1 MVLIKSVFI
10 YIRWHQANT
19 NTKHHSRT
27 VGCRAMI
34 SKVGWKKI
42 PMMLTV
48 LDAKFVQKHFLLQ
61 TQGGGGGGARTWYP
75 TYRILSANFKKLQ
88 LKPPPHTVSTQCTNC
103 IFTYHLLIPPILRL
117 VQDVCGFCGRRGC
130 ENILV
135 KSSKK
140 GTKDFFKIQSNCD
153 YVVVWM
159 KTPQFST
166 QNPCSNHLIRCSI
179 CKATIWTYNANH
191 HYSDRHPE
199 VETPTLVSEEEV
211 KKMKPN
217 NRK

>member
-1 MVLIKSVFI
+1 MTIEDERQHSSGARAASAI
-10 YIRWHQANT
+10 ATTSTSSANK
-19 NTKHHSRT
+19 NKHMT
-27 VGCRAMI
+27 DCFVC
-34 SKVGWKKI
+34 KKKI
-42 PMMLTV
+42 DITV
-48 LDAKFVQKHFLLQ
+48 MRKHVGEHIMNNTISGKDA
-61 TQGGGGGGARTWYP
+61 
-75 TYRILSANFKKLQ
+75 
-88 LKPPPHTVSTQCTNC
+88 
-103 IFTYHLLIPPILRL
+103 
-117 VQDVCGFCGRRGC
+117 CGFCGRRGC

-166 QNPCSNHLIRCSI
+166 RNPCSNHLIHCSI
-179 CKATIWTYNANH
+179 CKATIWTYNVNH